1 MQIESIRLKNFKV
14 FQDITLSEI
23 PPFCVI
29 VGANGT
35 GKSTLFQVFGFLK
48 DCLTYNVGAAVQSRG
63 GWHELVSRGHEHE
76 HILIELQF
84 RRDNRRATQ
93 KLGDVGGS
101 QLSESLEFQD
111 E

>member
-14 FQDITLSEI
+14 FQDITLSDI

-48 DCLTYNVGAAVQSRG
+48 DCLTYYRPP
-63 GWHELVSRGHEHE
+63 
-76 HILIELQF
+76 I
-84 RRDNRRATQ
+84 
-93 KLGDVGGS
+93 
-101 QLSESLEFQD
+101 ESLEELHDVRERMRTEGPRWWVRPSTSNIVWMPTQF
-111 E
+111 

>member
-14 FQDITLSEI
+14 FQDITLSDI

-63 GWHELVSRGHEHE
+63 G
-76 HILIELQF
+76 
-84 RRDNRRATQ
+84 
-93 KLGDVGGS
+93 
-101 QLSESLEFQD
+101 
-111 E
+111 